1 VIDLKEE
8 FILRKVKVYLLSR
21 EKKEEREFIQ
31 EQMRKEY
38 STIKVI
44 TDYAGILHRKEEWK
58 KEDVTRLL
66 VS

>member
-1 VIDLKEE
+1 
-8 FILRKVKVYLLSR
+8 
-21 EKKEEREFIQ
+21 
-31 EQMRKEY
+31 MRKEY

-44 TDYAGILHRKEEWK
+44 TDYTGILCRKEEWE